1 MADDDA
7 GMADGDAGKLWLS
20 VEVQRGMFL
29 KLLEFRQ
36 GNLSIRSLGVRQ
48 GRQLA
53 EFHAGDGTWSCHF
66 AC

>member
-7 GMADGDAGKLWLS
+7 GMVDTDAGEPWLS
-20 VEVQRGMFL
+20 VEVQRCVFL
-29 KLLEFRQ
+29 KLLEFIQ